1 MRNTTE
7 QHRYVLVVED
17 DEYIGRILSFLLKRQ
32 GYDVEL
38 LRDGLA
44 ARQLI
49 DSDRPL
55 PVLVL
60 LDVMLP
66 YVNGFDLMATLR
78 AKVAW
83 KSVPVVMLTGGA
95 MERDVVR
102 AFDAGADDYV
112 IKPFQPAELLAR
124 VRRFL
129 KEDR

>member
-83 KSVPVVMLTGGA
+83 KSVPIVMLTGGA

-102 AFDAGADDYV
+102 ALDAGADDYV

>member
-1 MRNTTE
+1 MQHTTE
-7 QHRYVLVVED
+7 ERRYVLVVED
-17 DEYIGRILSFLLKRQ
+17 DEYIGRILLFLLKRQ

-49 DSDRPL
+49 ESGKPK
-55 PVLVL
+55 PMLVL

-66 YVNGFDLMATLR
+66 YVNGFDLVATLR
-78 AKVAW
+78 ATDGW
-83 KSVPVVMLTGGA
+83 KSLPVVMLTARA

-102 AFDAGADDYV
+102 ALDAGANDYV
-112 IKPFQPAELLAR
+112 MKPFQPAELLAR

-129 KEDR
+129 KEND